1 MQLDRGSRGS
11 LVQGTRHP
19 CLGRRQPGPR
29 RQLEGRRGP
38 RLGGYHR
45 AFLAATDLRRPCRW
59 GAGRPLWPQQDLEQ
73 IANLLF
79 LDEGMPQGQL
89 WLDLV
94 VVSSPP
100 SLARHIALID
110 EIGKDL
116 VGAALRDADGA
127 GNVAQ
132 PDSGVISD
140 AQQDVGVV
148 RQEVPMPRYWSRRR
162 LPIFSRISVHESMLL
177 CL

>member
-73 IANLLF
+73 IAKWTYITRHREQLGVALA
-79 LDEGMPQGQL
+79 DEE
-89 WLDLV
+89 V
-94 VVSSPP
+94 
-100 SLARHIALID
+100 
-110 EIGKDL
+110 
-116 VGAALRDADGA
+116 DGR
-127 GNVAQ
+127 
-132 PDSGVISD
+132 P
-140 AQQDVGVV
+140 
-148 RQEVPMPRYWSRRR
+148 
-162 LPIFSRISVHESMLL
+162 
-177 CL
+177 